1 MGRGTP
7 WSSPPARRAKA
18 TRWPRSSS
26 PSSAHAPS
34 DSPPRSPA
42 TRSSLPGQRIAV
54 DGRPEPRPDSP
65 YGAYLE
71 RTGVAGTIRADDL
84 DLEPGPVEPAA
95 VLETVR
101 RNAAAALARVLPE
114 PEAGLAAGILI
125 GLRDRVDRELA
136 ADFTTAGVSHV
147 VAISGWNIA
156 IVAAAVAA
164 LGGSLGRRRRSV
176 LTMLAIVAYVCFS
189 GASPSVVRAAA
200 MAGVVL
206 LARESGR
213 AGRAAAALGWAVVL
227 LLLAD
232 PSLIADAGFQLSSLA
247 TAGLIAWAT
256 PVGERIG
263 RFGGGRVPNWLA
275 ESLGVSLAAQAA
287 TLPVVLATFGR
298 LALIS
303 PAANLAIVP
312 VVPVAMAAGGVALG
326 AGVLAELGAPEA
338 LAAILAFP
346 GWVALTIMV
355 AIARFAADVP
365 YASATLDPPSNVV
378 AALASVG
385 AVAAVEWRRRR
396 PRRPSRRPPSPAT
409 TSMPGRRPAEHA
421 RPTRWARSTRLA
433 LIALASSIV
442 LTAAVVVERPSGH
455 PTVTV
460 LDVGQG
466 DAILVEGS
474 RGGRLLIDG
483 GPDPDRLLVE
493 LDRLIPPWDRRLDA
507 VVLSH
512 PHEDHVAGL
521 AMLLERYRVARTFEP
536 GMLGPGPGYAA
547 WAAELAGRPTPGAL
561 LAAGDRLSVDD
572 IALEV
577 LWPLPGSVPRE
588 PPDAGTG
595 INNVSIVL
603 LGSVAGRRFLL
614 TGDVEQEVDPE
625 LLARLGHVDLLKIAH
640 HGSKTASTD
649 AFLDAVDPTVAVASA
664 GTGNPYGHPS
674 PATLS
679 RIEARGARVFR
690 TDRDGSV
697 SVVFETTAITVR
709 SSGGRPRP
717 TPRPTRSGALGGK
730 AAVAFV
736 CAVPQQSAAADP
748 AVWRGPRTRPPASI
762 RVADPLLYHRL
773 DDGAR
778 QDRSRPVWCARSNR
792 RRGSSGTRA
801 PSRKLP
807 RSSPRGPRAAASR
820 STAAWRNRRPS
831 CTTPTRRCRRTIPS
845 GPLAMGTARHA
856 GSRSA
861 ITRSSGLRSRTTR
874 SPGCSTGAGSRRGS
888 ASRDPRTGS
897 WPMRTSVPANGSS
910 PSMSALP
917 RGDGATRAG
926 TATQRQRCV
935 GGPANS
941 RRSCA
946 RRPGSARRRSGGC
959 AGRALPLSAAAARMS
974 PAAPPSVALLWGDDD
989 LATARAVDGIAAAH
1003 AAGSGIPLDRWE
1015 VRGDAGAATDLIGQV
1030 VERLSTPV
1038 MFGGGTMA
1046 VVNNVGPL
1054 LRRNDHREALF
1065 GAIGTLAPGNVICF
1079 VEATPSGTKVAPQKR
1094 LADAITAAG
1103 GIVREF
1109 RSPKAGGLTAFIEA
1123 EARERKVALGVGAA
1137 KELATRIG
1145 GFVQEGDAERRSQTR
1160 IAATELEKLGLYR
1173 GDRYVEVDDVRAL
1186 VAEAIPNSVW
1196 ALTDA
1201 VGERRVARASE
1212 MLDRLLDTTA
1222 RAGDPQRPPPADP
1235 RAARGGRPDGGRRG
1249 TARDRAGDEDRQR
1262 VPHAQPRC
1270 PGTCL
1275 VGRGAA
1281 GRARR
1286 PARARCNGQGRPA
1299 VRRGPRS
1306 ASPRVPPVGGRPG
1319 RPRRVTRLRRSR
1331 LPIAARSPR
1340 STDRLRTGRRPRCSR
1355 RAGRRRT
1362 APSR

>member
-1 MGRGTP
+1 M
-7 WSSPPARRAKA
+7 
-18 TRWPRSSS
+18 PRSGWLAIGAVGAALCGELFGLRVLAGGLAMAAALGLMLVGAM
-26 PSSAHAPS
+26 PGGFRHRHVPAAAAILCAATTLAVRLAVLPPPPMDAVALPDGDGPWHAVVVATGA
-34 DSPPRSPA
+34 PREGQQVA
-42 TRSSLPGQRIAV
+42 TIELAEPGTRPVRLAATLPRYPVVAPGQRIAV
-54 DGRPEPRPDSP
+54 DGRLEPRPDSS

-71 RTGVAGTIRADDL
+71 RTGVAGTIRAEDHE
-84 DLEPGPVEPAA
+84 LEPGPVEPAA
-95 VLETVR
+95 ALETVR
-101 RNAAAALARVLPE
+101 RDAAAALARVLPE

-156 IVAAAVAA
+156 IVAAAIAA
-164 LGGSLGRRRRSV
+164 LGGTLGRRRRSV

-247 TAGLIAWAT
+247 TGGLIAWAT
-256 PVGERIG
+256 PLGGRIG
-263 RFGGGRVPNWLA
+263 RFGGGRVPSWLA
-275 ESLGVSLAAQAA
+275 ESLGISLAAQAA

-303 PAANLAIVP
+303 PAANLCIVP

-326 AGVLAELGAPEA
+326 AGLLAEAGAPEA
-338 LAAILAFP
+338 LAAVLAFP

-355 AIARFAADVP
+355 GIARFAADVP

-385 AVAAVEWRRRR
+385 AVATVEWRRRR
-396 PRRPSRRPPSPAT
+396 PLRPSRASPALQT
-409 TSMPGRRPAEHA
+409 TTLPGPEPAAHA
-421 RPTRWARSTRLA
+421 RPTRWARPTRLA

-442 LTAAVVVERPSGH
+442 LTAAVVVERPSGR

-577 LWPLPGSVPRE
+577 LWPRPGSVPRE
-588 PPDAGTG
+588 PPDTGTG

-697 SVVFETTAITVR
+697 SVVFETAAVTVR

-717 TPRPTRSGALGGK
+717 TPRQARSGALAGK
-730 AAVAFV
+730 AVLAFV
-736 CAVPQQSAAADP
+736 CAVPQQSAGADP
-748 AVWRGPRTRPPASI
+748 AIVRGPHTRPPASI
-762 RVADPLLYHRL
+762 RLADPLLYHRL

-778 QDRSRPVWCARSNR
+778 QDRSRPVGALARTAGLVPPAFAR
-792 RRGSSGTRA
+792 RRGSCRVPRRA
-801 PSRKLP
+801 D
-807 RSSPRGPRAAASR
+807 RGPRRCDRPPPGGIGGPPPRRRQGAAEGR
-820 STAAWRNRRPS
+820 SPPGPGPRARLRALARGAPPRGARTVCRAPPDHPAARRRLVRDLAPRVATRGPDRGLCRQARAPADRLPRRALRHLATPS
-831 CTTPTRRCRRTIPS
+831 PGLGRRCR
-845 GPLAMGTARHA
+845 
-856 GSRSA
+856 
-861 ITRSSGLRSRTTR
+861 
-874 SPGCSTGAGSRRGS
+874 
-888 ASRDPRTGS
+888 
-897 WPMRTSVPANGSS
+897 
-910 PSMSALP
+910 
-917 RGDGATRAG
+917 
-926 TATQRQRCV
+926 
-935 GGPANS
+935 
-941 RRSCA
+941 
-946 RRPGSARRRSGGC
+946 
-959 AGRALPLSAAAARMS
+959 
-974 PAAPPSVALLWGDDD
+974 
-989 LATARAVDGIAAAH
+989 
-1003 AAGSGIPLDRWE
+1003 
-1015 VRGDAGAATDLIGQV
+1015 
-1030 VERLSTPV
+1030 
-1038 MFGGGTMA
+1038 
-1046 VVNNVGPL
+1046 
-1054 LRRNDHREALF
+1054 
-1065 GAIGTLAPGNVICF
+1065 
-1079 VEATPSGTKVAPQKR
+1079 
-1094 LADAITAAG
+1094 
-1103 GIVREF
+1103 
-1109 RSPKAGGLTAFIEA
+1109 
-1123 EARERKVALGVGAA
+1123 
-1137 KELATRIG
+1137 
-1145 GFVQEGDAERRSQTR
+1145 
-1160 IAATELEKLGLYR
+1160 
-1173 GDRYVEVDDVRAL
+1173 
-1186 VAEAIPNSVW
+1186 
-1196 ALTDA
+1196 
-1201 VGERRVARASE
+1201 
-1212 MLDRLLDTTA
+1212 
-1222 RAGDPQRPPPADP
+1222 
-1235 RAARGGRPDGGRRG
+1235 
-1249 TARDRAGDEDRQR
+1249 
-1262 VPHAQPRC
+1262 
-1270 PGTCL
+1270 
-1275 VGRGAA
+1275 GRGAST
-1281 GRARR
+1281 GRQ
-1286 PARARCNGQGRPA
+1286 ARADR
-1299 VRRGPRS
+1299 VRSGRGP
-1306 ASPRVPPVGGRPG
+1306 P
-1319 RPRRVTRLRRSR
+1319 
-1331 LPIAARSPR
+1331 
-1340 STDRLRTGRRPRCSR
+1340 
-1355 RAGRRRT
+1355 
-1362 APSR
+1362 